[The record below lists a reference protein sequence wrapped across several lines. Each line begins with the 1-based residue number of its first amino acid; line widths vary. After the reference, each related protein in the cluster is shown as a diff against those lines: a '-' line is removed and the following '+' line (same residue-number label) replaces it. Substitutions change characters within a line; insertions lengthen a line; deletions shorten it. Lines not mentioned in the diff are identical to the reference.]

1 VVSSGVHCCEH
12 LDLWHFKVMVTDP
25 ALAAEALRHKNID
38 KALPHQL
45 NLRVLDEVTLLKPH
59 VKWQHG

>member
-1 VVSSGVHCCEH
+1 
-12 LDLWHFKVMVTDP
+12 LWHFKVMVTDP